1 MSKRHVMLIAA
12 TALALIAGGCA
23 SKPDGGGEWKTFE
36 QDEQASLKVM
46 YWDEQSFHEDYGNL
60 FKSYYPNVEFEV
72 IGLPVG
78 SDPSLTVTE
87 LYNRHIE
94 ENRPDILFVDKHRWL
109 ESHTCGLQA
118 TSGKMRLHIA
128 HAFRQLL
135 EHYKSIGLGGR
146 VVFTCYE
153 WHVEDR
159 RNTEYLMEIVQEMGY
174 DACYVPLSE
183 LEIVRGEGLYSE
195 GERIPVL
202 YRLYPLEYLVNDE
215 SEDTEDRI
223 GEWMLELVEEGKL
236 GLINPAQSILTQSK
250 GFMALIWSLYERH
263 EEASDLLGE
272 PLYTDQQLEAIQQ
285 YLLPT
290 YYNPALFIQQ
300 GQAYVAK
307 GYWGREGKG
316 TSLFDEAGQLTE
328 AEWGQSEED
337 SREDIQNYYGNQPL
351 IYQLR
356 CQMENVQVHT
366 EDGPFSGYLLTGVYV
381 IGGQYSGLL
390 PRVGGRI
397 TGDMAY
403 YCPAAFPIYMKE
415 EH

>member
-1 MSKRHVMLIAA
+1 MLIAA